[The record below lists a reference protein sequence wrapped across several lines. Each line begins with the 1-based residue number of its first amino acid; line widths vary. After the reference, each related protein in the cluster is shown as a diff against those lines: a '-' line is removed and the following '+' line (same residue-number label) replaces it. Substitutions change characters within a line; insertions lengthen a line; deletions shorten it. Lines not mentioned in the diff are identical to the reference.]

1 MIDFLVDGN
10 DPADGFAVAQ
20 FIAVVRCSGNLFKL
34 VPHLAGVLGI
44 AWTAGIRQPSH
55 ADTHPGRK
63 KPPSLL
69 SAVFVTGSL
78 TERYCR

>member
-44 AWTAGIRQPSH
+44 AWTAGNGSP
-55 ADTHPGRK
+55 ATPTHTHQAEKNRPH
-63 KPPSLL
+63 
-69 SAVFVTGSL
+69 
-78 TERYCR
+78 C

>member
-44 AWTAGIRQPSH
+44 A
-55 ADTHPGRK
+55 
-63 KPPSLL
+63 
-69 SAVFVTGSL
+69 
-78 TERYCR
+78 